1 MNLLTDSKAHVQRNR
16 VAVLYLE
23 VHDSCQFLQGSEE
36 SLRSSSR
43 DAVSRHVQVR
53 QRNVIHQ
60 DPLNEHIRSHVSDP
74 ISPQV
79 QVHDH
84 VPVLEK
90 LTKLFDVLV
99 GQLLILDLDDAG
111 LCDSPALDRRVNVLV
126 NLSLGLEDHLL
137 RLFLFVELVQLNRA
151 PIVGLRRVGSRRLLR
166 VERRLQVLL
175 DGSVQHGLSLDYF
188 RDFRVEVS
196 FIEID
201 LAHHHVVLGDD
212 LRQSLE
218 GLVPHARTIDKSKV
232 RELVVL
238 TKSAGK
244 AHDAVICNVL
254 VVAEY
259 EAAKRGHRLQI
270 LRYLIQLSILQL
282 HVTHVYLPHFAL
294 DHKLKSRIEQ
304 RTRLVPHVEVGRVEW
319 VDEPDVKLVLLK
331 SRHWLVVWFNFVL
344 DLNIDVELLV
354 DNVRCHFPDYVLES
368 DVFLQRRLHIEF
380 EEGLSDPDSSQFQRL
395 QVSIEGQLPG
405 QSNQT
410 SFVV

>member
-1 MNLLTDSKAHVQRNR
+1 M
-16 VAVLYLE
+16 
-23 VHDSCQFLQGSEE
+23 
-36 SLRSSSR
+36 
-43 DAVSRHVQVR
+43 
-53 QRNVIHQ
+53 
-60 DPLNEHIRSHVSDP
+60 
-74 ISPQV
+74 
-79 QVHDH
+79 
-84 VPVLEK
+84 
-90 LTKLFDVLV
+90 
-99 GQLLILDLDDAG
+99 
-111 LCDSPALDRRVNVLV
+111 
-126 NLSLGLEDHLL
+126 
-137 RLFLFVELVQLNRA
+137 
-151 PIVGLRRVGSRRLLR
+151 
-166 VERRLQVLL
+166 
-175 DGSVQHGLSLDYF
+175 
-188 RDFRVEVS
+188 
-196 FIEID
+196 
-201 LAHHHVVLGDD
+201 
-212 LRQSLE
+212 
-218 GLVPHARTIDKSKV
+218 

-244 AHDAVICNVL
+244 AHDAVICDVL

-304 RTRLVPHVEVGRVEW
+304 RTRLVPHVQVGRVEW

-344 DLNIDVELLV
+344 DLNVDVELLV
-354 DNVRCHFPDYVLES
+354 DNVRGQFPDYVLES

>member
-1 MNLLTDSKAHVQRNR
+1 MIRFDLVVRLNLLTDSQAHVQRNR

-23 VHDSCQFLQGSEE
+23 VNDSCQFLQGSEE
-36 SLRSSSR
+36 SLRTSSR

-79 QVHDH
+79 QIHDH

-99 GQLLILDLDDAG
+99 GQLLILDLDDAW

-175 DGSVQHGLSLDYF
+175 DGSVKHGLSLDYF
-188 RDFRVEVS
+188 RNFRVEVS
-196 FIEID
+196 LIEID

-212 LRQSLE
+212 LR
-218 GLVPHARTIDKSKV
+218 
-232 RELVVL
+232 
-238 TKSAGK
+238 
-244 AHDAVICNVL
+244 
-254 VVAEY
+254 
-259 EAAKRGHRLQI
+259 
-270 LRYLIQLSILQL
+270 
-282 HVTHVYLPHFAL
+282 
-294 DHKLKSRIEQ
+294 
-304 RTRLVPHVEVGRVEW
+304 
-319 VDEPDVKLVLLK
+319 
-331 SRHWLVVWFNFVL
+331 
-344 DLNIDVELLV
+344 
-354 DNVRCHFPDYVLES
+354 
-368 DVFLQRRLHIEF
+368 
-380 EEGLSDPDSSQFQRL
+380 
-395 QVSIEGQLPG
+395 
-405 QSNQT
+405 
-410 SFVV
+410 